1 VVVDLSDP
9 ELDAEIRRPT
19 MAYIYHIDF
28 DIRPDQMDQLR
39 IGAALERVLGYLR
52 TLLPSETGYITAR
65 AMYSVDRDDRT
76 HLVFQSVW
84 ETWEDLE
91 AHRESELAEDKVLT
105 EFEPHVELND
115 LVVHVYEEVA

>member
-1 VVVDLSDP
+1 
-9 ELDAEIRRPT
+9 

-28 DIRPDQMDQLR
+28 DIGADQMDQLQ

-52 TLLPSETGYITAR
+52 TLLPSESGYITAR
-65 AMYSVDRDDRT
+65 AMYSLDAGERT

-91 AHRESELAEDKVLT
+91 AHRKSELSEDKVLT
-105 EFEPHVELND
+105 EFEPHVELED
-115 LVVHVYEEVA
+115 LAVQIYEEVF

>member
-1 VVVDLSDP
+1 M
-9 ELDAEIRRPT
+9 E
-19 MAYIYHIDF
+19 
-28 DIRPDQMDQLR
+28 QLR